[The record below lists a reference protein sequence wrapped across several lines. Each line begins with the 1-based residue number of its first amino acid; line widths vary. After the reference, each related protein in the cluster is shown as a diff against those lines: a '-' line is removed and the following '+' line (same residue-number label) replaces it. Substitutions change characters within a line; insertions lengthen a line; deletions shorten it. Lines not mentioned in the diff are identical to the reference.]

1 MIILST
7 NCNTASRSAVKTRWW
22 DGVTVRR
29 GEADPVT
36 DYGVHRKPEKWSLPP
51 QNQLVLMEPEPG
63 GFQQPEQAVLDH
75 CPFHQLQGTR
85 QWLRVLSVLAGLVRC
100 DHKDGICI
108 SNRLK
113 EAPFMHVKTSPWDTG
128 LSPRSLPPSYVILEK
143 PVCSSFNQRV
153 ASDNIYLWS
162 EWIRE

>member
-7 NCNTASRSAVKTRWW
+7 NCNMASRGAVKTGWW
-22 DGVTVRR
+22 DGVTVQRR
-29 GEADPVT
+29 EVGPVT
-36 DYGVHRKPEKWSLPP
+36 DCGVHRKPGKRYLPP

-113 EAPFMHVKTSPWDTG
+113 EAPFMHVKNSPWDTG

-153 ASDNIYLWS
+153 ESDNIYTCEVS
-162 EWIRE
+162 E